1 MWERT
6 ARAADGD
13 NEVVWLA
20 VWVTVLVAV
29 WLAVW
34 VATNYLSLAK
44 ASKEAT
50 KSRGQDSS
58 NLHSLSFSEAFPQ
71 ENQSS
76 LGKTG
81 T

>member
-1 MWERT
+1 MGTMRSS
-6 ARAADGD
+6 G
-13 NEVVWLA
+13 
-20 VWVTVLVAV
+20 
-29 WLAVW
+29 LAVW

-71 ENQSS
+71 ENLSG